1 LGVIICLFLI
11 SLKVW
16 RLCMLIYGVVN
27 VSVNLFLC
35 TFQVQVGGKVSLNA
49 IELTGA
55 WHFTMTLG
63 LKVRSVKHHRLEDN
77 FPF

>member
-1 LGVIICLFLI
+1 
-11 SLKVW
+11 
-16 RLCMLIYGVVN
+16 MLMNGVVN

-35 TFQVQVGGKVSLNA
+35 TFQVQIRGKVSLNA

-55 WHFTMTLG
+55 WHLAMTLG
-63 LKVRSVKHHRLEDN
+63 LEVRSVKHHRLGDN